1 MTSFNEKTTITD
13 DNISIYYRHYGT
25 HDATKPTIFCLPG
38 LTRNSK
44 AFDAYAVYCVQKFQ
58 TSVICPDMR
67 GRGQSGYDSIT
78 MNYNIFREAQDIF
91 HIITHENIQNCI
103 IVGTSR
109 GGMQATLLASLLGSR
124 LKAVILNDI
133 GAIIPMTALQ
143 RLKRLFSITTNIIGD
158 YDTALKAFYRG
169 DNGMT
174 QGLTLQQEHDIIH
187 QLFKCHDNI
196 YYLDYDY
203 IGLGHAYDASI
214 TQMQSLNPV
223 YCDLKPLFISLANT
237 PTLLLHGKNSD
248 ILTFDAI
255 LQTKALLPHI
265 QNHTFDNR
273 GHVLYFNE
281 PEVIS
286 VCDDFLGQYISL
298 S

>member
-1 MTSFNEKTTITD
+1 MTFFTEKTTITD

-44 AFDAYAVYCVQKFQ
+44 AFDSYALHCVQTFQ

-67 GRGQSGYDSIT
+67 GRGQSGYDAVT
-78 MNYNIFREAQDIF
+78 MNYNIFREAQDILQ
-91 HIITHENIQNCI
+91 IITHENIQNCI

-109 GGMQATLLASLLGSR
+109 GGMQATLLASMLGTR

-133 GAIIPMTALQ
+133 GAVIPMTALQ
-143 RLKRLFSITTNIIGD
+143 RLKKLFSRTTNMIGD
-158 YDTALKAFYRG
+158 YDTALKAFYDG

-174 QGLTLQQEHDIIH
+174 QGLTAYQEHDIIH
-187 QLFKCHDNI
+187 QLFKCRDNI

-203 IGLGHAYDASI
+203 IGLGQAHDASL
-214 TQMQSLNPV
+214 TQMHTVNPV
-223 YCDLKPLFISLANT
+223 YCDLKPLFIALKNI
-237 PTLLLHGKNSD
+237 PTVLLHGKNSD
-248 ILTFDAI
+248 ILTHDAV
-255 LQTKALLPHI
+255 LQTKDLLPHI
-265 QNHTFDNR
+265 QSHTFDNR

-281 PEVIS
+281 PEVIN
-286 VCDDFLGQYISL
+286 VCDDFLGQHIP
-298 S
+298 